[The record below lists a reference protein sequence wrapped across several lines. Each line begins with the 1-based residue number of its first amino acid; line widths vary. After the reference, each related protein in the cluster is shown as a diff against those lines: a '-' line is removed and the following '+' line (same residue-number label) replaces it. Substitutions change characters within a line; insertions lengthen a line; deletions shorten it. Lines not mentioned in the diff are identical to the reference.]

1 MQASPVTSSFFLSS
15 LIRGTVGNICKT
27 CFGLRHRKASKEASK
42 QASKY
47 TSKKGR
53 KEESKKPRKEGMKG
67 GNVHT
72 MGGHEYLGRE
82 CPGTIRVSC
91 SLS

>member
-1 MQASPVTSSFFLSS
+1 MRENAQSTQQGGLMQASPVTSSFFLSS

-53 KEESKKPRKEGMKG
+53 KEESKKPRKEGR
-67 GNVHT
+67 N
-72 MGGHEYLGRE
+72 EGRK
-82 CPGTIRVSC
+82 C
-91 SLS
+91 SHYGWA